1 MSSWP
6 PSSGRSLWRHCFAE
20 GNGPAARR
28 TGDRAVPHDF
38 RAAQDRA
45 LRKACH
51 FHAVIGRP
59 AAAAGDPFVGDAP
72 FALEVNN
79 GEIGIITFGD
89 APLPR
94 DAEDTRGAV
103 A

>member
-1 MSSWP
+1 MAT
-6 PSSGRSLWRHCFAE
+6 SSGRSLWRHCFAE

-38 RAAQDRA
+38 GAAQDRA

-51 FHAVIGRP
+51 FHSVIGRP
-59 AAAAGDPFVGDAP
+59 AAAAGNPFVGDVP
-72 FALEVNN
+72 FAPEVDN

-89 APLPR
+89 TPLPR
-94 DAEDTRGAV
+94 DTEDAGGTMA
-103 A
+103 